1 MRGAYGQPVEDILH
15 ELDKS
20 SCSWD
25 DPGAL
30 LRWNGELT
38 SERPVLNAS
47 ADRTSRSV
55 VLPSSAAKAGQKIA
69 DKDRARVFGALV
81 MHLREIHLLTDI
93 SEITK
98 VVSGEVKKKNDKA
111 DV

>member
-1 MRGAYGQPVEDILH
+1 MLRLKPAGGGSLSPNVRGAYGQPVEDILH

-55 VLPSSAAKAGQKIA
+55 VLPSSAAKARQKIA
-69 DKDRARVFGALV
+69 DKEPSTRIWG
-81 MHLREIHLLTDI
+81 
-93 SEITK
+93 
-98 VVSGEVKKKNDKA
+98 VSHAPTRNPLA
-111 DV
+111 NRYF